1 MATDGVLAEHL
12 LKACAPPWREYSFG
26 PGVTKVSQPQDF
38 CFYSHWTQTTLSCSA
53 ALTHDFP
60 DADERNGAGI
70 QHFLYLKWKSHKT
83 AETHVMET

>member
-12 LKACAPPWREYSFG
+12 LKACIPPRGESSFG
-26 PGVTKVSQPQDF
+26 PGVTKLSQPQDF